1 MFFRRSFSP
10 AFSRLGVRLFVI
22 ILTVNVAIA
31 GVVFVA
37 VSRSLD
43 KGFIE
48 YLDHT
53 QTRRAKALAEELANE
68 WTLRGDWQWLRSS
81 PRAWH
86 HLVRRQLWPG
96 STYDDHKID
105 QLSSPRDFV
114 LHDAKDRPVVKLPP
128 SRQSPGSLRW
138 IDITYADQLIGK
150 LGYRPPQQLMARV
163 ERLFLSRQR
172 RNLAT
177 IVAALGLTS
186 LLLAGGL
193 SWWLGRR
200 TRGMAIATRGL
211 TQGDYSLRLVE
222 RGRDE
227 LSSLAQDFN
236 VLAATLEAN
245 RSARN
250 RWVSDIAH
258 ELRTPLAVLRGE
270 IEAMQDGIRPLDL
283 DNLSSLAQEVAQLER
298 LVADLRLLSQSDDGA
313 LEVELAPLDLAA
325 SLHARLEEASGWLQD
340 QQIQLETCLEH
351 SPEHSPEHDPEHSPE
366 RDPEYSPAWVRG
378 DSQRLRQL
386 WTILLDNTCSYTT
399 PPGKLRVSLTAAPG
413 RWLLRWEDSAPGVPS
428 VELSRLTERLYRVEG
443 SRNRASGGSG
453 LGLSIAQALARAH
466 GADMQADT
474 SPLGGLRWTLSF
486 PAFPDASHG
495 AHT

>member
-1 MFFRRSFSP
+1 MVFRRSFSP
-10 AFSRLGVRLFVI
+10 AFSRLGIRLFVI

-31 GVVFVA
+31 GLVFVA

-43 KGFIE
+43 KGFVE

-53 QTRRAKALAEELANE
+53 QTRRAEALAEELADE
-68 WTLRGDWQWLRSS
+68 WELRGDWQWLRTS
-81 PRAWH
+81 PRVWH

-96 STYDDHKID
+96 RSHDSPQMD

-114 LHDAKDRPVVKLPP
+114 LHDANGLPVVGVPP
-128 SRQSPGSLRW
+128 SRQQQPVDLRW
-138 IDITYADQLIGK
+138 IDITSNSQLIGT

-163 ERLFLSRQR
+163 DRLFLSRQR

-177 IVAALGLTS
+177 IVAALGLAS

-200 TRGMAIATRGL
+200 TRSMALATRGL
-211 TQGDYSLRLVE
+211 TQGDYSIRLAE
-222 RGRDE
+222 QGRDE

-236 VLAATLEAN
+236 VLAATLETN
-245 RSARN
+245 RKARN

-270 IEAMQDGIRPLDL
+270 IEAMQDGVRPLDL
-283 DNLSSLAQEVAQLER
+283 DNLTSLAQEVAQLER
-298 LVADLRLLSQSDDGA
+298 LVTDLRLLSQSDDGA
-313 LEVELAPLDLAA
+313 LEIQLETLDLAA
-325 SLHARLEEASGWLQD
+325 SLEARLEEASGWLHD
-340 QQIQLETCLEH
+340 QQIQLETRLEH
-351 SPEHSPEHDPEHSPE
+351 K
-366 RDPEYSPAWVRG
+366 PAWIRG

-386 WTILLDNTCSYTT
+386 WTILLDNTCSYTKT
-399 PPGKLRVSLTAAPG
+399 PGLVRVSLDAG
-413 RWLLRWEDSAPGVPS
+413 DGSWLLSWEDSAPGVPS
-428 VELSRLTERLYRVEG
+428 DELSRLTERLYRVEG

-466 GADMQADT
+466 GAEMHAGP
-474 SPLGGLRWTLSF
+474 SELGGLRWTLSF
-486 PAFPDASHG
+486 PASSENSSDSSTDTSHG
-495 AHT
+495 EHNA